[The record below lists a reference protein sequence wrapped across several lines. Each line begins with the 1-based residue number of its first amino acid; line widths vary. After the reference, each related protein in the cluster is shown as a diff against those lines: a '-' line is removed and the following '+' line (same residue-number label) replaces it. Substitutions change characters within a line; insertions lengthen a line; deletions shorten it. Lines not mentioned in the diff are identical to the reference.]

1 MFWAGFIFRPL
12 GGVVIGAYAD
22 RAGRRAAMMLTI
34 ALITIGTMGLALI
47 PSYATIGVAAPIL
60 LVVCRVIQ
68 GFALGGEVGP
78 ASVFLVEAAPTGKRA
93 FYGSWQLAS
102 QGIAVMA
109 AGLLGVVL
117 TLALSKQQIADW
129 GWRVP
134 FILCLALI
142 PVALFL
148 RNAMP
153 ETLDHAASRKGQAQE
168 SVWTHW
174 RYIVLFI
181 LTIIGGT
188 VATYVGNYMSTYAIA
203 TLKLPPTLAQSATL
217 IVGLSIL
224 IFSLLGGALA
234 DRFGRKVMVI
244 VPRIVLAIVIWPLFL
259 WLSSAPGAATLY
271 IASIA
276 VSGLNALSSGGGL
289 VMLPELLPKS
299 RARHRLRDR
308 LCGRRLDLRR
318 LDAARHHLADRRHR
332 KSDLAR
338 LVRRRDQHR
347 HHRRDAVHPGDEGP
361 QRELKVTV
369 SWIPTERARSPERSC
384 SRAISEAAFS
394 RRHAMIRPPPG
405 CTPPHRG
412 AKIISAIAADE
423 SDLLTAAHRRVA
435 RRRGSCGGGGGG
447 LAG

>member
-1 MFWAGFIFRPL
+1 MTASTIGARVAPRSVSKSVIAATVAGNAIEFYDFLSFALFAVYIAGAYFPGGDDFANLLKTLAVFWSGFLFRPL
-12 GGVVIGAYAD
+12 GGVVIGIYAD

-34 ALITIGTMGLALI
+34 ALITIGTMGLALV
-47 PSYATIGVAAPIL
+47 PSYASIGIAAPIL

-93 FYGSWQLAS
+93 LYGSWQLAS
-102 QGIAVMA
+102 QGVAVMA
-109 AGLLGVVL
+109 AGLLGVLL

-142 PVALFL
+142 PVALVL

-244 VPRIVLAIVIWPLFL
+244 VPRVVLAIVIWPLFL

-299 RARHRLRDR
+299 VRAT
-308 LCGRRLDLRR
+308 GF
-318 LDAARHHLADRRHR
+318 AIGYAVGV
-332 KSDLAR
+332 SIFGGSTQ
-338 LVRRRDQHR
+338 LVITWLI
-347 HHRRDAVHPGDEGP
+347 G
-361 QRELKVTV
+361 VTGN
-369 SWIPTERARSPERSC
+369 PTSPAWYVVATS
-384 SRAISEAAFS
+384 
-394 RRHAMIRPPPG
+394 
-405 CTPPHRG
+405 
-412 AKIISAIAADE
+412 IITIAAMLFIPETKDR
-423 SDLLTAAHRRVA
+423 SVN
-435 RRRGSCGGGGGG
+435 
-447 LAG
+447 